1 MRSHQTHPY
10 TACCTLPNGITNPL
24 CHQLHELVL
33 HLLVVGDFCRLA
45 LEQRQPR
52 AGIVRQYLHAGFE
65 YRSLVLF
72 LRIRRFKLLPQIT
85 ADCLRVWDFLHVSNP
100 VH

>member
-1 MRSHQTHPY
+1 MQ
-10 TACCTLPNGITNPL
+10 ACCTLPNGITNPFY
-24 CHQLHELVL
+24 QLHELVL

-52 AGIVRQYLHAGFE
+52 AGIVRQYLHARLE
-65 YRSLVLF
+65 YRSLMLS
-72 LRIRRFKLLPQIT
+72 LRIRRFKLPPQIT
-85 ADCLRVWDFLHVSNP
+85 AGCLRVWDFLHVSNH